1 VRLRARKPSNP
12 AYPRELRT
20 LGDHLRRRRLDLGL
34 LQREAA
40 ARIGCSVSAVNN
52 WERNRTQP
60 KMTLVP
66 AILAFLGY
74 VPLETPD
81 DPAPIAS
88 LSPDPN
94 SRPLVPPG
102 SSR

>member
-1 VRLRARKPSNP
+1 VRLSTRKPENP
-12 AYPRELRT
+12 AYPKALRT
-20 LGDHLRRRRLDLGL
+20 LGDHLRKRRLDLGL

-60 KMTLVP
+60 RVSLVP
-66 AILAFLGY
+66 AIIAFLGC

-81 DPAPIAS
+81 DPGPIA
-88 LSPDPN
+88 LLPIDPDF
-94 SRPLVPPG
+94 RPLVPPG